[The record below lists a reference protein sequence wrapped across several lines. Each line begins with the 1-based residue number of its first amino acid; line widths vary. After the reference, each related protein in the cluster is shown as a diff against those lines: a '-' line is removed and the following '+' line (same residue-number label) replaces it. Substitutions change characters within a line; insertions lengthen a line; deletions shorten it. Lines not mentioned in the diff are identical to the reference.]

1 MLIVGETPYYQCRL
15 WFRSQTHNAPV
26 QFLQPHQSL
35 CGRVELYF
43 IHTHINF
50 VFLNILCLGFT
61 TDKTKFT
68 DSRIKSPIRPRNN
81 KNSFIQKFENRFYRI
96 QCRFI
101 ELLRGLQKGVCF
113 VWWFTFVVEELICWE
128 ARKNEEQ
135 FCGKKWFIADV
146 ITSDGRSPNG
156 AGQVLS
162 RRRHRR
168 HLTNWSHRQSPCSR
182 AFYFKRVRKLNLT
195 SLETQVVQLT
205 TRPW

>member
-1 MLIVGETPYYQCRL
+1 MRRFNFSNHINLSVDASSCTSY
-15 WFRSQTHNAPV
+15 T
-26 QFLQPHQSL
+26 
-35 CGRVELYF
+35 
-43 IHTHINF
+43 HTHK
-50 VFLNILCLGFT
+50 LCFFKYT
-61 TDKTKFT
+61 VPRIYNRQDKIT

-182 AFYFKRVRKLNLT
+182 AFYFKRVCKLNLS
-195 SLETQVVQLT
+195 SLETQVFSTHHPTLIKL
-205 TRPW
+205 RSDSNE